1 MVGSLFIDV
10 ETARNLELVKDNINR
25 KTANTLYGESVY
37 IGGADYLG
45 LLNQCQTPMGSRML
59 LTTVLQPSNS
69 M

>member
-1 MVGSLFIDV
+1 
-10 ETARNLELVKDNINR
+10 VKDNINR

-37 IGGADYLG
+37 IGGADHLG